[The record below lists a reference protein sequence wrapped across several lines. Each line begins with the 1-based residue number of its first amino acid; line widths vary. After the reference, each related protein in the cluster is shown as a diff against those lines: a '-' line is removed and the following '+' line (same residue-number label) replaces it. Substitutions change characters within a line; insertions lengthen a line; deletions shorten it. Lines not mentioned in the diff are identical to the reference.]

1 MKSWAFTPDLDEA
14 GFRWLAKARLLEVPA
29 PADAAGASDFDLN
42 PSARP
47 AAPQK
52 LRAAA
57 VLVPVLTGGALRV
70 LLTERTAHLPAHAGQ
85 IAFPGGK
92 IEASDASP
100 LAAAL
105 RETEEETG
113 LSREFIEPL
122 GYVEPY
128 VTSTRF
134 IVTPVVAAVRPG
146 FVLNPDTSEVAHMF
160 EVPLAFL
167 LDEKNHKIEQRMWR
181 GAMRSFYAMP
191 YGQHYIWGATAGII
205 RALFGR
211 LSTP

>member
-1 MKSWAFTPDLDEA
+1 MKSLNFTPDLDEA
-14 GFRWLAKARLLEVPA
+14 GFRHLAGARLLRTPTPSSE
-29 PADAAGASDFDLN
+29 AGASDYDLN

-47 AAPQK
+47 ATPGN
-52 LRAAA
+52 LRPAA
-57 VLVPVLTGGALRV
+57 VLVPVLTGGILRV

-113 LSREFIEPL
+113 LAREFVEPL

-128 VTSTRF
+128 VTSTGF
-134 IVTPVVAAVRPG
+134 VVTPVIAAVRPG
-146 FVLNPDTSEVAHMF
+146 FVLNPDRSEVAGTF

-167 LDEKNHKIEQRMWR
+167 LDEKNHRIEQRLWR

-191 YGQHYIWGATAGII
+191 YGEHYIWGATAGII